1 MALNDRVSE
10 ESQVQSELRETITQH
25 LERIRE
31 LEEELTNRPADNDS
45 SSSEEKEDMSMWKV
59 KFEELTITHEGL

>member
-45 SSSEEKEDMSMWKV
+45 SSSEEKEDMSLWKV

>member
-59 KFEELTITHEGL
+59 KFEELTISHESL

>member
-1 MALNDRVSE
+1 MALNDRISE
-10 ESQVQSELRETITQH
+10 ESQLQSELRQTISQH

-31 LEEELTNRPADNDS
+31 LEEDLNNRPADNDS

-59 KFEELTITHEGL
+59 KFEELTISHESL

>member
-10 ESQVQSELRETITQH
+10 ESQIQSELRESISQH

-31 LEEELTNRPADNDS
+31 LEEELNNRPADNDS

-59 KFEELTITHEGL
+59 KFDELNITHESL

>member
-59 KFEELTITHEGL
+59 KFEELTLTHEGL

>member
-31 LEEELTNRPADNDS
+31 LEEELSNRPADNDS

>member
-1 MALNDRVSE
+1 MALNDRISE
-10 ESQVQSELRETITQH
+10 ESQLQSELRETISQH

-31 LEEELTNRPADNDS
+31 LEEDLNNRPADNDS

-59 KFEELTITHEGL
+59 KFEELTISHESL

>member
-10 ESQVQSELRETITQH
+10 ESQLQSELRETISQH

-31 LEEELTNRPADNDS
+31 LEEDLNNRPADNDS
-45 SSSEEKEDMSMWKV
+45 SSSEEKEDTSMFKA
-59 KFEELTITHEGL
+59 KFEELTI